1 MKEVGYSAAKYAG
14 GNIMIDIDR
23 NRYAKVGRGDVLA
36 LLEKAQVTPDTLI
49 AHRNGTYTA
58 RYLRSRQFTP
68 HDEAKIEAADRRV
81 AIFKRPNERLDRG
94 RYVTLTFALAET
106 VKLGLPEVKAEAK
119 PAPNGSNGHHTGHDS
134 SSQNGAALPQIDT
147 MMVLT
152 MLQRVAMDMS
162 QLINFA
168 DDLAKK
174 TRTETPDSDQLVAA
188 LDELSDQITLFNMAL
203 KHLENAQK

>member
-1 MKEVGYSAAKYAG
+1 MGEVGTIVGNRAG
-14 GNIMIDIDR
+14 ENIMIDIDT

-36 LLEKAQVTPDTLI
+36 LLEKAQATPDTLI

-58 RYLRSRQFTP
+58 RYLRSRKFTSN
-68 HDEAKIEAADRRV
+68 DEAKIEAADRRV

-106 VKLGLPEVKAEAK
+106 VKLGLPEVKADVK
-119 PAPNGSNGHHTGHDS
+119 PATNGSNGHHAGQVAS
-134 SSQNGAALPQIDT
+134 SENGAALPQIDT

-152 MLQRVAMDMS
+152 MLQRVAVDMS

-168 DDLAKK
+168 GDLAKK
-174 TRTETPDSDQLVAA
+174 TKTETPDSDQLVAA